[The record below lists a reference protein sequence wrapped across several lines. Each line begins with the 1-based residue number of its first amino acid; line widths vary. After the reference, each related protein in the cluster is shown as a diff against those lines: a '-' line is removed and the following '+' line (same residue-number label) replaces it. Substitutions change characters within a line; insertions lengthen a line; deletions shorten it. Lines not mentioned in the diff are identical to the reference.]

1 MYIDTHTHLN
11 TEKLFKDWH
20 KHIEDFEKIWWKI
33 LINAGADDEYNKN
46 WIIIAKEH
54 AKKDINNEINNKC
67 IVKATIWFHP
77 YEAICGNITSDNLEN
92 KIEELKKQYIENKEY
107 IVAIWECGI
116 DTHYE
121 EDLNMELQKKLFTA
135 QLELAKDFNLPI
147 VIHSREDFETTI
159 EILKKYKELKIY
171 IHCRWYWPNEIKIVQ
186 DMFPKLRIWFD
197 GNISYPKAQ
206 NIRDSLNS
214 IDLDK
219 ILLET
224 DAPYLT
230 PQVKR
235 WETNYPANVK
245 YIYDFVDK
253 QLDIKKDE
261 LSKIIEKN
269 CKNLYF

>member
-1 MYIDTHTHLN
+1 MYIDSHTHLN
-11 TEKLFKDWH
+11 TDKLFKNWQ
-20 KHIEDFEKIWWKI
+20 KYMIDFEKIWWGI
-33 LINAGADDEYNKN
+33 LINSGADEEYNKN
-46 WIIIAKEH
+46 WLTIAQEYNW
-54 AKKDINNEINNKC
+54 DC
-67 IVKATIWFHP
+67 IVKATLWFHP
-77 YEAICGNITSDNLEN
+77 YEAICGNITNDNIKN
-92 KIEELKKQYIENKEY
+92 KIEKLRQLYIENKEY

-116 DTHYE
+116 DTHYD

-135 QLELAKDFNLPI
+135 QLELAKKFNLPI
-147 VIHSREDFETTI
+147 VIHSREDFDTTI
-159 EILKKYKELKIY
+159 EILKEYKELKIY

-235 WETNYPANVK
+235 WETNYPSNVR
-245 YIYDFVDK
+245 YIYDFVAE
-253 QLDIKKDE
+253 QLDMNLLKLKEVIKNNTD
-261 LSKIIEKN
+261 I
-269 CKNLYF
+269 LYFNK